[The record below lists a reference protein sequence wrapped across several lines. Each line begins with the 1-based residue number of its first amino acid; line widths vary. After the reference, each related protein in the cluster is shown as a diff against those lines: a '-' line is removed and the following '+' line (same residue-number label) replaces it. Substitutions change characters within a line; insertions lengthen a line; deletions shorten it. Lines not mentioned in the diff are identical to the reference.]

1 MPKAESD
8 RNTISSERDLQMEA
22 LSLRS
27 WLKPYLQPLGPLF
40 VAPLIALFAVIV
52 LGMVLLHQPLALVVA
67 IWQGAW
73 GSAASSATTLTK
85 TSPLVLTG
93 LAVAIAYRTGL
104 LNIGCEGQLAIGALT
119 TASVAVRAA
128 ALPAIVL
135 VPLSVVAGAL
145 AGAIWA
151 WPAVWLRQRRGVHEV
166 ISTLLLNYV
175 AIYVAEY
182 LVRGPL
188 GDGSA
193 MARTPVIPEQ
203 AVWEPLIQMGTLGIT
218 AAPLL
223 ALILSLL
230 AQAWLCRTIW
240 GFEATAV
247 GCNAIAAERAGI
259 DVPRWRTRLFLT
271 SGAIAGLAGALEV
284 LTVHHRFYA
293 AFSPGY
299 GFDGIT
305 VAFLVK
311 GEPGWLW
318 MSGLLLATLR
328 AADKWLQLAL
338 GISPNVILILV
349 AMLLLAVACRE
360 GWVRLVPR
368 WLRSL
373 WSPSQTPPVDPSS
386 PGV

>member
-1 MPKAESD
+1 
-8 RNTISSERDLQMEA
+8 
-22 LSLRS
+22 
-27 WLKPYLQPLGPLF
+27 
-40 VAPLIALFAVIV
+40 
-52 LGMVLLHQPLALVVA
+52 
-67 IWQGAW
+67 
-73 GSAASSATTLTK
+73 
-85 TSPLVLTG
+85 
-93 LAVAIAYRTGL
+93 
-104 LNIGCEGQLAIGALT
+104 
-119 TASVAVRAA
+119 
-128 ALPAIVL
+128 
-135 VPLSVVAGAL
+135 
-145 AGAIWA
+145 
-151 WPAVWLRQRRGVHEV
+151 
-166 ISTLLLNYV
+166 
-175 AIYVAEY
+175 
-182 LVRGPL
+182 
-188 GDGSA
+188 
-193 MARTPVIPEQ
+193 
-203 AVWEPLIQMGTLGIT
+203 MGTLGIT

-230 AQAWLCRTIW
+230 AQAWFCRTVW

-247 GCNAIAAERAGI
+247 GCNALAAERAGI

-318 MSGLLLATLR
+318 ISGLLLATLR

-349 AMLLLAVACRE
+349 AMLLLAVACRG
-360 GWVRLVPR
+360 GWDRLVPR
-368 WLRSL
+368 GLRSL
-373 WSPSQTPPVDPSS
+373 WSPSQPPPVDPSS

>member
-1 MPKAESD
+1 MSKYEPD
-8 RNTISSERDLQMEA
+8 RETISSERGLEMEA
-22 LSLRS
+22 GSLLR
-27 WLKPYLQPLGPLF
+27 WLKSCLQPLGLLFLAPLF
-40 VAPLIALFAVIV
+40 ALFVVIV

-73 GSAASSATTLTK
+73 GSLGSSATTLTK
-85 TSPLVLTG
+85 TTPLVLTG
-93 LAVAIAYRTGL
+93 LAVAVAYRTGL

-119 TASVAVRAA
+119 TASVAIRAA

-135 VPLSVVAGAL
+135 VPLSVAAGAL

-175 AIYVAEY
+175 AIYLAEY

-203 AVWEPLIQMGTLGIT
+203 AVWKPLIQMGTLGIT

-223 ALILSLL
+223 VLILSLL
-230 AQAWLCRTIW
+230 AQAWFCRTVW

-259 DVPRWRTRLFLT
+259 DVPRWRTRLFVT

-349 AMLLLAVACRE
+349 AMLLLAVTCQG
-360 GWVRLVPR
+360 GWDRLVPR
-368 WLRSL
+368 RLRSL
-373 WSPSQTPPVDPSS
+373 WSPTQPPPVDPSS
-386 PGV
+386 PGI